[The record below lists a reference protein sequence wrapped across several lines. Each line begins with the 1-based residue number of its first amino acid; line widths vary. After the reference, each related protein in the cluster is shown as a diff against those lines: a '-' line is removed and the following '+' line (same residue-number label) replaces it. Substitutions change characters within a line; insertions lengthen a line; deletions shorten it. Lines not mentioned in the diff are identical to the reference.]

1 MNVEI
6 NEKANVKNSV
16 RTDVKTGGKFNGK
29 IYAIVALCLCALAAT
44 VFGLPKAVKPA
55 EAASAEITAEIIA
68 GATRG
73 GKKYHAAYV
82 GETLDK
88 ELIARNTAVYEVT
101 ASGGK
106 GSAITVSA
114 ANVGDDA
121 DLSEEGET
129 SVTITAGG
137 GSVSV
142 PVYVYRTE
150 TIEPLSPDHILSW
163 ASAFNFYFESQISGG
178 EATRLAT
185 TNILT
190 DKQYGIDENLV
201 VLRVPTLHNG
211 DEKYVLHTVGQ
222 TSEKQM
228 LCFFSGI
235 NAGNLSSLPVGS
247 VLEFNDNFRFYRYID
262 ETYIAAYRLSEVA
275 KYVWTGS
282 EWTNFVADTV
292 DFSLSADAIELPA
305 GASYPLDVKLLPE
318 GSYIAASMVSSD
330 DTVAKI
336 ENGMVRCLK
345 AGTADITVTVGKKS
359 AKISVTV
366 TNAEA
371 NGFKLMNDRVFYVSR
386 NGTFDLS
393 KVSVAPDFGG
403 GVYGDAFSLGGDN
416 ATISLDTSVV
426 GKTTAEI
433 SVSEGGVSGKIPV
446 TVEVVDVTEQIPS
459 GFWSAEDSGNFF
471 GAIVVHFSGT
481 FRNPANV
488 YLSNLTAEQKAAVL
502 GGIEFARKGVTAE
515 ITNVEF
521 MTSLLTID
529 VKIDGKSVKSY
540 REGDVLTLKR
550 GLPFYSWTGETV
562 QGAPKGD
569 GDFVQTGVATC
580 DIRYVYGKNG
590 KFNLDIQYTDAV
602 AVEKVVRLGIGETA
616 PANVKMIPSYATV
629 GEWFFVSEDPSVADV
644 DVNGKITAKSAGKT
658 TIYAYLEGGALGELS
673 VSFGV
678 EVADEAES
686 FFLNAESI
694 TIAVGTDL
702 TGEYLAA
709 KGIYGYVSYRS
720 GKVEKINLAGVTL
733 GDFDENAIGTQ
744 TVSVLLTDGEK
755 SSEAYLTVIVKE
767 AEREDDSSSD
777 SADSSSQTE
786 TGSEGKQGCKGSVGC
801 GVAAFISFAL
811 FAVLIKKRRNATN
824 D

>member
-1 MNVEI
+1 MI
-6 NEKANVKNSV
+6 AKI
-16 RTDVKTGGKFNGK
+16 NGK
-29 IYAIVALCLCALAAT
+29 IFALVALCFCMLAAT
-44 VFGLPKAVKPA
+44 AFGLFKTIKIAAAA
-55 EAASAEITAEIIA
+55 EAEITAEITA

-106 GSAITVSA
+106 GNKISLSAS
-114 ANVGDDA
+114 NVGDDA

-129 SVTITAGG
+129 SVTISAGG

-163 ASAFNFYFESQISGG
+163 SSAFNFYFESQISGG

-185 TNILT
+185 TNILS
-190 DKQYGIDENLV
+190 DKSYGIDEDLV
-201 VLRVPTLHNG
+201 ILRTPALHGGN
-211 DEKYVLHTVGQ
+211 EEYKLHTVGQ
-222 TSEKQM
+222 VSEKQM
-228 LCFFSGI
+228 LCFFSNI
-235 NAGNLSSLPVGS
+235 NAGDLSSLPVGS

-282 EWTNFVADTV
+282 GWTNFVADTT
-292 DFSLSADAIELPA
+292 DFSLSADKIELPA
-305 GASYPLDVKLLPE
+305 GASHPLGIRLIPE

-330 DTVAKI
+330 ETVAKI

-359 AKISVTV
+359 AKFAVTV
-366 TNAEA
+366 TNAKA
-371 NGFKLMNDRVFYVSR
+371 NGFKLMNERVFHVSR

-403 GVYGDAFSLGGDN
+403 GVYGDAFSLSGDN
-416 ATISLDTSVV
+416 ASVALDTSVV
-426 GKTTAEI
+426 GRKTAEI
-433 SVSEGGVSGKIPV
+433 TVSRGGVSAKVSV
-446 TVEVVDVTEQIPS
+446 TVEVVDVTEQIPG

-488 YLSNLTAEQKAAVL
+488 YLSNLSAEQKAAVL
-502 GGIEFARKGVTAE
+502 GGIEFARKGEKAE
-515 ITNVEF
+515 IANVEF

-540 REGDVLTLKR
+540 REGDVLTLKK
-550 GLPFYSWTGETV
+550 GLPFYSWTGETLQNV
-562 QGAPKGD
+562 PKGD
-569 GDFVQTGVATC
+569 GDFVQTGVAAC

-590 KFNLDIQYTDAV
+590 KFNLDIQYTSAV
-602 AVEKVVRLGIGETA
+602 VTEDVVRLGVGETA
-616 PANVKMIPSYATV
+616 PANVSMVPSYATV
-629 GEWFFVSEDPSVADV
+629 GEWFFVSENPSVAEI
-644 DVNGKITAKSAGKT
+644 DVNGKVTAKSAGKT
-658 TIYAYLEGGALGELS
+658 KIYAYLEGGSLGELS
-673 VSFGV
+673 VSFDV
-678 EVADEAES
+678 EVTDEVES

-694 TIAVGTDL
+694 TLEAGTDL

-720 GKVEKINLAGVTL
+720 GRAEKINLAGVTF
-733 GDFDENAIGTQ
+733 GDFDKNAVGSH
-744 TVSVLLTDGEK
+744 TVSVLLTDGAK
-755 SSEAYLTVIVKE
+755 LSEVNLTVVVKA
-767 AEREDDSSSD
+767 AEREDGPSTDSG
-777 SADSSSQTE
+777 SQS
-786 TGSEGKQGCKGSVGC
+786 GGKSGCKVNVGG
-801 GVAAFISFAL
+801 GVAAFASLAL
-811 FAVLIKKRRNATN
+811 CAVLIKKRRNAT
-824 D
+824 DD

>member
-1 MNVEI
+1 MI
-6 NEKANVKNSV
+6 AKI
-16 RTDVKTGGKFNGK
+16 NGK
-29 IYAIVALCLCALAAT
+29 IFALVALCFCMLAAT
-44 VFGLPKAVKPA
+44 AFGLSDTTKTAN
-55 EAASAEITAEIIA
+55 AAGAEITAEITA

-73 GKKYHAAYV
+73 GKNYHAAYV

-88 ELIARNTAVYEVT
+88 ELIARNTAVYEVA

-106 GSAITVSA
+106 GNEISISA

-121 DLSEEGET
+121 DISKEGET

-150 TIEPLSPDHILSW
+150 TIEPLSPDQIKVW
-163 ASAFNFYFESQISGG
+163 GQAFDFHFETQISGG
-178 EATRLAT
+178 EASRLAT
-185 TNILT
+185 TNIIT
-190 DKQYGIDENLV
+190 DKSYG
-201 VLRVPTLHNG
+201 
-211 DEKYVLHTVGQ
+211 
-222 TSEKQM
+222 
-228 LCFFSGI
+228 
-235 NAGNLSSLPVGS
+235 
-247 VLEFNDNFRFYRYID
+247 ID

-275 KYVWTGS
+275 KYDWTGS
-282 EWTNFVADTV
+282 EWTDFVADTTG
-292 DFSLSADAIELPA
+292 FTLSADKIELPV
-305 GASYPLDVKLLPE
+305 GASHPLSIQLIPE

-330 DTVAKI
+330 DSVAKI
-336 ENGMVRCLK
+336 ENGLVRCLK
-345 AGTADITVTVGKKS
+345 TGTAEITVTVGKKS
-359 AKISVTV
+359 AKVTVTV
-366 TNAEA
+366 TNAKA
-371 NGFKLMNDRVFYVSR
+371 SGFKLMNDRVFHVSR

-403 GVYGDAFSLGGDN
+403 GVYGDVFSLGNDN
-416 ATISLDTSVV
+416 ASVALDTSVV
-426 GKTTAEI
+426 GRKTAEI
-433 SVSEGGVSGKIPV
+433 TVSKDSVNGKVSV

-502 GGIEFARKGVTAE
+502 DGIEFTRKGATAE
-515 ITNVEF
+515 IANVEF

-540 REGDVLTLKR
+540 REGDVLTLKK
-550 GLPFYSWTGETV
+550 GLAFYSWMGETV

-569 GDFVQTGVATC
+569 GDFVQTGVAAC

-590 KFNLDIQYTDAV
+590 KFNLDIQYTGAV
-602 AVEKVVRLGIGETA
+602 VTEETVRLGVGETS

-629 GEWFFVSEDPSVADV
+629 GEWFFVSDEPSVAEV
-644 DVNGKITAKSAGKT
+644 DVNGKVTAKSAGKT
-658 TIYAYLEGGALGELS
+658 TIYAYLEGGTLGELS
-673 VSFGV
+673 VSFNV

-694 TIAVGTDL
+694 TLEEGTDL

-733 GDFDENAIGTQ
+733 GDFDKNAVGTQ
-744 TVSVLLTDGEK
+744 TVSVLLTDGEE
-755 SSEAYLTVIVKE
+755 SSAVYLAVVVKA

-777 SADSSSQTE
+777 SADSSSQSDIE
-786 TGSEGKQGCKGSVGC
+786 PEEKRGCKGSAAG
-801 GVAAFISFAL
+801 GVAAFTSVAL
-811 FAVLIKKRRNATN
+811 CAVMIKKRRNAT
-824 D
+824 DD

>member
-1 MNVEI
+1 MIAKI
-6 NEKANVKNSV
+6 N
-16 RTDVKTGGKFNGK
+16 GKFF
-29 IYAIVALCLCALAAT
+29 AIIALCLCALAAT
-44 VFGLPKAVKPA
+44 VFGLSKAVKPA
-55 EAASAEITAEIIA
+55 EAASAEITAEITA

-73 GKKYHAAYV
+73 GKKYHAAYA

-106 GSAITVSA
+106 GNKITISA
-114 ANVGDDA
+114 ANVGDV
-121 DLSEEGET
+121 DLTKEGET

-150 TIEPLSPDHILSW
+150 TIKPLSPDHILSW
-163 ASAFNFYFESQISGG
+163 SSAFNFYFESQISGG
-178 EATRLAT
+178 EASRLAT

-190 DKQYGIDENLV
+190 DKSYGIDEDLV
-201 VLRVPTLHNG
+201 ILRTPALYDGNEVY
-211 DEKYVLHTVGQ
+211 KLHTVGQ
-222 TSEKQM
+222 ASEKQM
-228 LCFFSGI
+228 LCFFSNI
-235 NAGNLSSLPVGS
+235 NAGDLSALPVGS

-282 EWTNFVADTV
+282 EWTSFVADTA
-292 DFSLSADAIELPA
+292 DFSLSADAIELPV
-305 GASYPLDVKLLPE
+305 GASHPLDLKLLPE

-345 AGTADITVTVGKKS
+345 AGTAEITVTVGKKS
-359 AKISVTV
+359 AVVSVTV
-366 TNAEA
+366 TNAKA
-371 NGFKLMNDRVFYVSR
+371 NGFKLMNDRVFHVSK

-403 GVYGDAFSLGGDN
+403 GVYGDAFSLSGDN
-416 ATISLDTSVV
+416 ATIALDTSVV

-433 SVSEGGVSGKIPV
+433 TVSKGGVSGKVSV
-446 TVEVVDVTEQIPS
+446 TVEVVGVTEQIPS

-488 YLSNLTAEQKAAVL
+488 YLSNLTVEQKAAVL
-502 GGIEFARKGVTAE
+502 GGIEFTRKGATAE
-515 ITNVEF
+515 IANVEF

-540 REGDVLTLKR
+540 REGDVLTLKK

-569 GDFVQTGVATC
+569 GDFVQTGVAAC
-580 DIRYVYGKNG
+580 DMRYVYGKNG

-602 AVEKVVRLGIGETA
+602 VVEDIVRLGIGETA

-644 DVNGKITAKSAGKT
+644 DVNGKITAKSVGKT
-658 TIYAYLEGGALGELS
+658 TIYAYLEGGSLGELS
-673 VSFGV
+673 VSFEA
-678 EVADEAES
+678 EVADETES
-686 FFLNAESI
+686 FFLNAEAI
-694 TIAVGTDL
+694 TLEAGTDL

-733 GDFDENAIGTQ
+733 GDFDKNEVGTQ

-755 SSEAYLTVIVKE
+755 SSTVYLTVVVKA

-777 SADSSSQTE
+777 SSDSSDSSSQSDI
-786 TGSEGKQGCKGSVGC
+786 GSEGKRGCKGTVGC
-801 GVAAFISFAL
+801 GVAAFMSVAL
-811 FAVLIKKRRNATN
+811 CAVLIKKRRNAT
-824 D
+824 DD

>member
-1 MNVEI
+1 MI
-6 NEKANVKNSV
+6 
-16 RTDVKTGGKFNGK
+16 GKINGK
-29 IYAIVALCLCALAAT
+29 IFALVALCFCLLAAI
-44 VFGLPKAVKPA
+44 VFGLPESLKPA
-55 EAASAEITAEIIA
+55 EAANAGITAEITA

-88 ELIARNTAVYEVT
+88 ELIARNTDVYAVT

-106 GSAITVSA
+106 GNKITISA

-121 DLSEEGET
+121 DLSKEGET
-129 SVTITAGG
+129 TVTITASG

-178 EATRLAT
+178 EASRLAT

-201 VLRVPTLHNG
+201 TLRTPALHNG
-211 DEKYVLHTVGQ
+211 NEVYKLHTVGQ
-222 TSEKQM
+222 ASEKQM

-235 NAGNLSSLPVGS
+235 NAGNLSSLPIGS

-282 EWTNFVADTV
+282 EWTDFVADTT
-292 DFSLSADAIELPA
+292 DFSLSAEEIELPA
-305 GASYPLDVKLLPE
+305 GASYPLAVKMIPE

-330 DTVAKI
+330 DSVAKI
-336 ENGMVRCLK
+336 ENGLVRCLK
-345 AGTADITVTVGKKS
+345 AGRTEITVTVGEKS
-359 AKISVTV
+359 AVVSVTV
-366 TNAEA
+366 TNAKA
-371 NGFKLMNDRVFYVSR
+371 NGFKLINDRVFYVSK
-386 NGTFDLS
+386 NGTLDLS
-393 KVSVAPDFGG
+393 KLSVAPDFGG
-403 GVYGDAFSLGGDN
+403 GVYGSAFSLDGDN
-416 ATISLDTSVV
+416 ASIALDTSVV
-426 GKTTAEI
+426 GRTTGEI
-433 SVSEGGVSGKIPV
+433 TVSEGGVNGKVNV

-488 YLSNLTAEQKAAVL
+488 YLSDLTAEQKAGVL
-502 GGIEFARKGVTAE
+502 GGIEFTRKGVTAE
-515 ITNVEF
+515 IANVEF

-540 REGDVLTLKR
+540 REGDVLTLKK
-550 GLPFYSWTGETV
+550 GLAFYSWTGETV

-569 GDFVQTGVATC
+569 GDFVQTGVAAC

-590 KFNLDIQYTDAV
+590 KFNLDIQYTGAV
-602 AVEKVVRLGIGETA
+602 VTEETIRLGVGETA
-616 PANVKMIPSYATV
+616 PANVKIIPSYATV
-629 GEWFFVSEDPSVADV
+629 GEWFFVSDEPSVAEA
-644 DVNGKITAKSAGKT
+644 DVNGKVTAKSVGKT
-658 TIYAYLEGGALGELS
+658 TIYAYLEGGTLGELS
-673 VSFGV
+673 VSFNV
-678 EVADEAES
+678 EVADEIGS

-694 TIAVGTDL
+694 TLKAGTDL

-709 KGIYGYVSYRS
+709 KGICGYVSYRS
-720 GKVEKINLAGVTL
+720 GRIEKINLDGVTL
-733 GDFDENAIGTQ
+733 GDFDKNAVGTQ
-744 TVSVLLTDGEK
+744 TVSVLLSDGEK
-755 SSEAYLTVIVKE
+755 TTTLYLTVVVKD
-767 AEREDDSSSD
+767 AEREGDSSSD
-777 SADSSSQTE
+777 SADSTSQTE
-786 TGSEGKQGCKGSVGC
+786 TGPEGKPGCKGSAA
-801 GVAAFISFAL
+801 GVAAFMPVAL
-811 FAVLIKKRRNATN
+811 CAIMIIKRRNAT
-824 D
+824 DD

>member
-1 MNVEI
+1 MI
-6 NEKANVKNSV
+6 
-16 RTDVKTGGKFNGK
+16 GKINGK
-29 IYAIVALCLCALAAT
+29 IFALVALCFCLLAAI
-44 VFGLPKAVKPA
+44 VFVLPESLKPA
-55 EAASAEITAEIIA
+55 EAANAGITAEITS

-88 ELIARNTAVYEVT
+88 ELIARNTDVYTVT

-106 GSAITVSA
+106 GNKITISA
-114 ANVGDDA
+114 ANVGDNA
-121 DLSEEGET
+121 DLSKEGET
-129 SVTITAGG
+129 SVTITASG

-150 TIEPLSPDHILSW
+150 TIKPLSSDHILSW
-163 ASAFNFYFESQISGG
+163 ASAFNFYFESQIAGG
-178 EATRLAT
+178 EASRLAT

-201 VLRVPTLHNG
+201 ILRTPALHNG
-211 DEKYVLHTVGQ
+211 NEVYKLHTVGQ
-222 TSEKQM
+222 ASEKQM

-235 NAGNLSSLPVGS
+235 NAGNLSSLPIGS

-282 EWTNFVADTV
+282 EWTDFVADTT
-292 DFSLSADAIELPA
+292 DFSLSAEAIELPA
-305 GASYPLDVKLLPE
+305 GASYPLNVKLIPE

-330 DTVAKI
+330 DSVAKI
-336 ENGMVRCLK
+336 ENGLVRCLK
-345 AGTADITVTVGKKS
+345 AGRAEITVTVGEKS
-359 AKISVTV
+359 AVVSVTV
-366 TNAEA
+366 TNAKA
-371 NGFKLMNDRVFYVSR
+371 NGFKLMNDRVFYVSK

-393 KVSVAPDFGG
+393 KLSVAPDFGG
-403 GVYGDAFSLGGDN
+403 GVYGSAFSLDGDH
-416 ATISLDTSVV
+416 ASIALDTSVV
-426 GKTTAEI
+426 GRTTGEI
-433 SVSEGGVSGKIPV
+433 TVSAGGVNGKVNV

-488 YLSNLTAEQKAAVL
+488 YLSDLTAEQKAGVL
-502 GGIEFARKGVTAE
+502 GGIEFTRKGVTAE

-540 REGDVLTLKR
+540 REGDVLTLKK
-550 GLPFYSWTGETV
+550 GLTFYSWTGETV

-569 GDFVQTGVATC
+569 GDFVQTGVAAC

-590 KFNLDIQYTDAV
+590 KFNLDIQYTGAV
-602 AVEKVVRLGIGETA
+602 VTEETIRLGVGETA
-616 PANVKMIPSYATV
+616 PANVKIIPSYATV
-629 GEWFFVSEDPSVADV
+629 GEWFFVSDEPSVAEA
-644 DVNGKITAKSAGKT
+644 DVNGKVTAKSVGKT
-658 TIYAYLEGGALGELS
+658 TIYAYLEGGTLGELS
-673 VSFGV
+673 VSFNV
-678 EVADEAES
+678 EVKDETES

-694 TIAVGTDL
+694 TLKAGTDL

-709 KGIYGYVSYRS
+709 KGICGYVSYRS
-720 GKVEKINLAGVTL
+720 GRIEKINLDGVTL
-733 GDFDENAIGTQ
+733 GDFDKNAVGTQ
-744 TVSVLLTDGEK
+744 TVSVLLSDGEK
-755 SSEAYLTVIVKE
+755 TTTLYLTVIVKD
-767 AEREDDSSSD
+767 AEREGDSSSD
-777 SADSSSQTE
+777 SADSTLQTE
-786 TGSEGKQGCKGSVGC
+786 TGPEGKQGCKGSAS
-801 GVAAFISFAL
+801 GVAAFMPVAL
-811 FAVLIKKRRNATN
+811 CAIMIIKRRNAT
-824 D
+824 DD